1 MSFATGVTLAAK
13 LRRKQVCILR
23 VLIALVLFTAC
34 GCSAVSGDAANL
46 VGKPVP
52 EGRLML
58 LEGGDHVALAGKAG
72 TNLAILFW
80 ATWCSHSR
88 STIADFEDLARE
100 YAWRGDLEFYAVSLD
115 KNADLELLQGRIK
128 SQELTTVKHVFSGND
143 VQDEAY
149 LALKGTH
156 VPYVVFVD
164 ARGIV
169 RFVDLGVGELGDF
182 LAQRFATRHRGDA
195 QHQW

>member
-1 MSFATGVTLAAK
+1 MTFMINSRSGGATV
-13 LRRKQVCILR
+13 LRAVVAFI
-23 VLIALVLFTAC
+23 VATAC
-34 GCSAVSGDAANL
+34 GCSAVSSDAANL
-46 VGKPVP
+46 VGRPVP

-58 LEGGDHVALAGKAG
+58 LEGGDHVALTGKAG

-115 KNADLELLQGRIK
+115 KNADQELLQGRIK
-128 SQELTTVKHVFSGND
+128 AQELTTVKHVFSGND

-169 RFVDLGVGELGDF
+169 RFVDLGVGELGNF
-182 LAQRFATRHRGDA
+182 LAQRFATRHRGES
-195 QHQW
+195 HNQW

>member
-1 MSFATGVTLAAK
+1 MNTRSRHQ
-13 LRRKQVCILR
+13 RRKPFIAS
-23 VLIALVLFTAC
+23 VLIALMAIALS
-34 GCSAVSGDAANL
+34 GCTAVSGDAAGL
-46 VGKPVP
+46 VGRPVP

-88 STIADFEDLARE
+88 STIAEFEDLARE
-100 YAWRGDLEFYAVSLD
+100 YSWRGDLEFYAVSVD
-115 KNADLELLQGRIK
+115 KNDDLELLQGRIK

-169 RFVDLGVGELGDF
+169 RFVNLGVGDLGDF
-182 LAQRFATRHRGDA
+182 LAQRFATKHRGEIQD
-195 QHQW
+195 QW

>member
-1 MSFATGVTLAAK
+1 MVITLAS
-13 LRRKQVCILR
+13 
-23 VLIALVLFTAC
+23 
-34 GCSAVSGDAANL
+34 CSAVSKDATQL
-46 VGKPVP
+46 VGRPVP

-58 LEGGDHVALAGKAG
+58 LEGGDPVALAGKAG
-72 TNLAILFW
+72 SNLAILFW

-88 STIADFEDLARE
+88 STIAEFEDLARE

-115 KNADLELLQGRIK
+115 KNEDFELLQGRIK

-169 RFVDLGVGELGDF
+169 RFVDLGVGDLSDF
-182 LAQRFATRHRGDA
+182 LERRFATKHRGEGRE
-195 QHQW
+195 QW

>member
-1 MSFATGVTLAAK
+1 MGAIKKNTCRVRLSFGAVLLLIFSMATTW
-13 LRRKQVCILR
+13 
-23 VLIALVLFTAC
+23 ALS
-34 GCSAVSGDAANL
+34 GCSAVSGDAAGL
-46 VGKPVP
+46 VGRPVP

-58 LEGGDHVALAGKAG
+58 LEGGDHVALAGKTG

-100 YAWRGDLEFYAVSLD
+100 YAWRGDMEFYAVSLD
-115 KNADLELLQGRIK
+115 KNDDLELLQGRIK

-169 RFVDLGVGELGDF
+169 RFVDIGVSGLGGF
-182 LAQRFATRHRGDA
+182 LQQRFATAHRGA
-195 QHQW
+195 RQEQW

>member
-1 MSFATGVTLAAK
+1 MNLAAF
-13 LRRKQVCILR
+13 
-23 VLIALVLFTAC
+23 LVVMFAAVGSCMLS
-34 GCSAVSGDAANL
+34 GCSAVSGDAAGL
-46 VGKPVP
+46 VGRPVP

-88 STIADFEDLARE
+88 STIAEFEDLARE

-115 KNADLELLQGRIK
+115 KNDDLKLLQGRIK

-169 RFVDLGVGELGDF
+169 RFVDLGVNGVGTF
-182 LAQRFATRHRGDA
+182 LEQRFATAHRGERQD
-195 QHQW
+195 QW